1 MVENSEE
8 AKKKNAIFDQ
18 QKEEELDPE
27 SYFDNEN
34 QQVNKQK
41 SSHSHINNTRMN
53 TFFTAGINLGSAQK
67 IVFKCIN
74 HLMNPK
80 FQIIFPNP
88 SFHYEKAIG

>member
-41 SSHSHINNTRMN
+41 KAENERTKGNEAI
-53 TFFTAGINLGSAQK
+53 F
-67 IVFKCIN
+67 CIATN
-74 HLMNPK
+74 YSCD
-80 FQIIFPNP
+80 I
-88 SFHYEKAIG
+88 